1 MKKLM
6 HYLFGTNFATVLIYN
21 NNFFI
26 FFCYIVIINMVIMII
41 KKIIKGKDAQ
51 ITDIWKPF

>member
-1 MKKLM
+1 MKKVM
-6 HYLFGTNFATVLIYN
+6 HYLFGTNFATLLIYN
-21 NNFFI
+21 NKDN

-51 ITDIWKPF
+51 MTDIWKPF